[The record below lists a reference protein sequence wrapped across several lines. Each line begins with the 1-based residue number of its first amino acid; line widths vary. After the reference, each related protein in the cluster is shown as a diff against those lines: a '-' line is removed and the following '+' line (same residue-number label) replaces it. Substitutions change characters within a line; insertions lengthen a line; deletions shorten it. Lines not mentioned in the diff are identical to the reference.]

1 MDTSE
6 TYIKMCEKAGEIQE
20 PWKPQCGDIFCYY
33 GEPPIVGKNPI
44 HYKIIAGKDGKAT
57 EGELIPTEVV
67 RRYYRNLY
75 YWLPCQDQLQG
86 MYGDYHK
93 CLDFLHD
100 FQCPEVNYWHP
111 KNFDPCSSMEQLW
124 MAVVMRERWNKI
136 WNGDDW
142 IKS

>member
-75 YWLPCQDQLQG
+75 YWLPCQDQLQILSG
-86 MYGDYHK
+86 LNWYLFDKTCVTWATTNPDYQRESK
-93 CLDFLHD
+93 EIVGLR
-100 FQCPEVNYWHP
+100 
-111 KNFDPCSSMEQLW
+111 
-124 MAVVMRERWNKI
+124 VVYKEKYNKV